1 MENDEGTRIEKV
13 ILQHGR
19 KPVKRGGSRKILPP
33 FWQES
38 IDRMADYILPWE
50 HTGILMYGMFEEQAF
65 CLCKALH
72 KCCMVKGIL
81 E

>member
-1 MENDEGTRIEKV
+1 MDND
-13 ILQHGR
+13 R
-19 KPVKRGGSRKILPP
+19 KPVKKGGSRKILPP

-38 IDRMADYILPWE
+38 IDRMSDYILPWE
-50 HTGILMYGMFEEQAF
+50 HTGILMYGMSEEQVF